1 MLTRLNSGRGV
12 EKKKPRELQ
21 CGGNYCIPDSGVIG
35 VLNLMNVIFTGAIAR
50 QREFASMRSIGMTK
64 GQLRKLFIY
73 EGIMYA
79 ILAGTAG
86 IAISAWFL
94 TLVKGLTAGWWFA
107 RYRFA
112 ILPAVVTAL
121 ILSSSQPLF
130 LPLWTDFGTKAV
142 VEQLREVI
150 E

>member
-1 MLTRLNSGRGV
+1 MLTRLTAEEEFKENQGTYNAVGIIVS
-12 EKKKPRELQ
+12 L
-21 CGGNYCIPDSGVIG
+21 ILGVIG
-35 VLNLMNVIFTGAIAR
+35 VLNLINVIFTGAIAR

-86 IAISAWFL
+86 IAISAVVSL

-121 ILSSSQPLF
+121 ICLLLSAAISAIVDR
-130 LPLWTDFGTKAV
+130 LWNKGSV
-142 VEQLREVI
+142 VEQLREI